1 MFIQRNEIVLPCQYC
16 GKLER
21 REARSVHRTATCFD
35 CRAARTRKAAKA
47 HLHAA
52 RGKSSSDDNAS
63 FSPGNSQRS
72 SKANGDHTS

>member
-1 MFIQRNEIVLPCQYC
+1 MFIQRNDILLPCQYC

-35 CRAARTRKAAKA
+35 CKAARTRKAAKA

-52 RGKSSSDDNAS
+52 RGTSAGDDKSY
-63 FSPGNSQRS
+63 SPGNSRRS